1 MVLRRV
7 LIANR
12 GEIAIRVIRACRELG
27 ISPVAVY
34 GEGEANA
41 LHVRLA
47 DDAYRIPAGPTLP
60 YLDATAIVAL
70 AVQAGADAIHPGYG
84 FLAENAGFAE
94 ACAAA
99 GLTFVGPPAAAI
111 RAMGDK
117 VEARKIAIAAG
128 VPVVPGSDGPIASVD
143 VGRAWAE
150 ENGYP
155 VAVKAAAGGGGRGF
169 RVARHPEEF
178 DAAFTGSSGEAERY
192 FANPTVYLERYLERP
207 RHIEAQI
214 FADLQGNVVFLGER
228 DCSVQRRHQKLLEET
243 PSPAVTPETRRQ
255 IGEAAVALARAVDYV
270 GAGTIECMLT
280 ADGKFYFL
288 EMNTRIQVEHTVTES
303 VTGIDLV
310 REQLLVASG
319 QPLSFTQ
326 DDVVSHGHAI
336 ECRINAEDAGRD
348 FAPTPGTVTRFRAP
362 NGHGVRVDTAF
373 EDGAEIMPQYDSL
386 IAKLVVW
393 GRDRAEALART
404 GRALA
409 EFQIEG
415 VPSTVPFHQRL
426 IQHPAFAAGEATT
439 SFLPEHPEVLPAAA
453 ERLTPSTSSNGVDV
467 TDITAEVNGRRLTV
481 RIHGLPT
488 TAVAT
493 TAAPASNGTATRRSP
508 RHERPRAGSGG
519 PGHDGAELTSP
530 LQGTVLRLTI
540 EPGATVAQGDL
551 VCVVEAMKMENEITA
566 HRPGTVT
573 SLAVSKGD
581 SVKIGTILA
590 VIE

>member
-1 MVLRRV
+1 MLQRV

-34 GEGEANA
+34 GEGEADA

-70 AVQAGADAIHPGYG
+70 AVQSGADAIHPGYG

-117 VEARKIAIAAG
+117 VEARKIAITAG
-128 VPVVPGSDGPIASVD
+128 VPVVPGSDGPIASVKA
-143 VGRAWAE
+143 GRAWADQH
-150 ENGYP
+150 GYP

-169 RVARHPEEF
+169 RVARNANEF

-214 FADLQGNVVFLGER
+214 FADHHGNVVFLGER

-243 PSPAVTPETRRQ
+243 PSPAVTPEIRRQ
-255 IGEAAVALARAVDYV
+255 IGEAAVSLARAVDYV
-270 GAGTIECMLT
+270 GAGTIECMLA
-280 ADGKFYFL
+280 ADGRFYFL

-319 QPLSFTQ
+319 HPLSFTQ

-348 FAPTPGTVTRFRAP
+348 FAPAPGTVTRFRAP

-373 EDGAEIMPQYDSL
+373 EDGAEILPQYDSL

-393 GRDRAEALART
+393 GRDRTEALART
-404 GRALA
+404 SRALA

-415 VPSTVPFHQRL
+415 VPTTVPFHQRL

-439 SFLPEHPEVLPAAA
+439 SFLAEHPDVLPAAT
-453 ERLTPSTSSNGVDV
+453 ERSTPTASPNGLDIR
-467 TDITAEVNGRRLTV
+467 DITAEVNGRRLTV
-481 RIHGLPT
+481 RLRGLPT
-488 TAVAT
+488 PVVTTNNATA
-493 TAAPASNGTATRRSP
+493 PRRAP
-508 RHERPRAGSGG
+508 RHERPRSGAGG

-530 LQGTVLRLTI
+530 LQGTILRLAI
-540 EPGATVAQGDL
+540 EPGATVERGDL
-551 VCVVEAMKMENEITA
+551 ICVVEAMKMENEITA

-573 SLAVSKGD
+573 SLSVKKGD
-581 SVKIGTILA
+581 SVKIGTVLA